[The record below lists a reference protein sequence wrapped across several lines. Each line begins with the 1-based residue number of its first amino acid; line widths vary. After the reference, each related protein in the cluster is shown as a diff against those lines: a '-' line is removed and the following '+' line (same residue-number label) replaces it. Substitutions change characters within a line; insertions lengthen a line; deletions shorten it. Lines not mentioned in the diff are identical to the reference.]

1 LYYHLEHHRKLQLLK
16 QAIFSKITNNND
28 NNIDKK
34 TESTEIKA
42 EILQE
47 LNENEETNHLNIKT
61 LESFNLEE
69 LLHKLHH
76 VLVQCQIFGDQKIKL
91 TSQITETLSS
101 RTRQLGFDS
110 KSYG

>member
-1 LYYHLEHHRKLQLLK
+1 MQ
-16 QAIFSKITNNND
+16 QPDIFLIFDYNNND
-28 NNIDKK
+28 DNNNIDKTK
-34 TESTEIKA
+34 STEIKA

-47 LNENEETNHLNIKT
+47 LNENEETSLLNIKI

-91 TSQITETLSS
+91 TSQITERFSS